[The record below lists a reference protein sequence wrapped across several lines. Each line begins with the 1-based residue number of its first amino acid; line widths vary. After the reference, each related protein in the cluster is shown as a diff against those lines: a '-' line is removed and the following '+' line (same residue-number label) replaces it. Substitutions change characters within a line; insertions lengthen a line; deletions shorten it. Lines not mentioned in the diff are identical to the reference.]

1 MVAST
6 SDRADKT
13 LFFDGRATTLRSKT
27 MQINAP
33 SIRKGMILEVDGNL
47 WRVMKTQHV
56 TPGKGV
62 ACMQVEMRNIETGNK
77 TNKRFNSTERV
88 ERVTLTQRNMQYL
101 YEDGGRFHFM
111 DLESYEQIEL
121 DADFLEDAIPYL
133 LPETEVIVELHDT
146 RPLNVQ
152 LPQTVVLEVVE
163 CDATIKGQTA
173 TGSYKP
179 GKLETG
185 ATIMVP
191 PYLESGTKIRV
202 NTETGEYMERA

>member
-1 MVAST
+1 
-6 SDRADKT
+6 
-13 LFFDGRATTLRSKT
+13 

-33 SIRKGMILEVDGNL
+33 SIRKGMILEVDNTL
-47 WRVMKTQHV
+47 WRVVKTQHV

-62 ACMQVEMRNIETGNK
+62 ACMQVEMRNVETGNK

-88 ERVTLTQRNMQYL
+88 ERATLTQRPMQYL
-101 YEDGGRFHFM
+101 YDDGGVYHFM
-111 DLESYEQIEL
+111 DMESFEQIEL
-121 DADFLEDAIPYL
+121 GADFLENARPYL
-133 LPETEVIVELHDT
+133 LPETEVLVEFHEQ

-163 CDATIKGQTA
+163 CDAAIKGQTA

-185 ATIMVP
+185 ATIMLP
-191 PYLESGTKIRV
+191 PYLEAGTKIRV

>member
-1 MVAST
+1 
-6 SDRADKT
+6 
-13 LFFDGRATTLRSKT
+13 

-33 SIRKGMILEVDGNL
+33 SIRKGMILEVDGAL

-88 ERVTLTQRNMQYL
+88 ERATLSQRPMQFL
-101 YEDGGRFHFM
+101 YEDSGAYHFM
-111 DLESYEQIEL
+111 DMASYEQMEL
-121 DADFLEDAIPYL
+121 GPDLLEDAKPYL
-133 LPETEVIVELHDT
+133 LPETEVVIEMHDE

-152 LPQTVVLEVVE
+152 LPQTVELIVVE
-163 CDATIKGQTA
+163 CDAAIKGQTA

-179 GKLETG
+179 AKLETG
-185 ATIMVP
+185 ASILVP
-191 PYLESGTKIRV
+191 PYLEAGTKVKV

>member
-1 MVAST
+1 
-6 SDRADKT
+6 
-13 LFFDGRATTLRSKT
+13 
-27 MQINAP
+27 MQINAT
-33 SIRKGMILEVDGNL
+33 SIRKGMILEVDGAL

-62 ACMQVEMRNIETGNK
+62 ACMQVEMRNVETGNK

-88 ERVTLTQRNMQYL
+88 ERITLSQRPMQFL
-101 YEDGGRFHFM
+101 YEDGGNWHFM
-111 DLESYEQIEL
+111 DMETYEQVEL
-121 DADFLEDAIPYL
+121 GHELMEGVRDFL
-133 LPETEVIVELHDT
+133 LPETEVVIEFHGE

-163 CDATIKGQTA
+163 CDAAIKGQTA

-185 ATIMVP
+185 ASIMVP
-191 PYLESGTKIRV
+191 PYLEPGTKIKV
-202 NTETGEYMERA
+202 NTETGEFVERA

>member
-1 MVAST
+1 
-6 SDRADKT
+6 
-13 LFFDGRATTLRSKT
+13 

-33 SIRKGMILEVDGNL
+33 SIRKGMILEVDSAL

-62 ACMQVEMRNIETGNK
+62 ACMQVEMRNVETGTK
-77 TNKRFNSTERV
+77 TNRRFNSTERV
-88 ERVTLTQRNMQYL
+88 ERVTLTQRLMQFL
-101 YEDGGRFHFM
+101 YEDGGRYHFM
-111 DLESYEQIEL
+111 DMETYEQIEL
-121 DADFLEDAIPYL
+121 GGEFLEDARPYL
-133 LPETEVIVELHDT
+133 LPEAEVTVEFHDD

-152 LPQTVVLEVVE
+152 LPQSVVLTVVE
-163 CDATIKGQTA
+163 CDAAIKGQTA

-191 PYLESGTKIRV
+191 PYLEAGTKIRV

>member
-1 MVAST
+1 
-6 SDRADKT
+6 
-13 LFFDGRATTLRSKT
+13 

-33 SIRKGMILEVDGNL
+33 SIRKGMILEVGSNL

-77 TNKRFNSTERV
+77 TNKRFNSTERL
-88 ERVTLTQRNMQYL
+88 ERITLSQRQMQYL
-101 YEDGGRFHFM
+101 YEDTGKYHFM
-111 DLESYEQIEL
+111 DMESYDQIEL
-121 DADFLEDAIPYL
+121 DRAFLDDVIPYL
-133 LPETEVIVELHDT
+133 LPETEVVVEFHEQ

-152 LPQTVVLEVVE
+152 LPQTVVLTVVE
-163 CDATIKGQTA
+163 CDAAIKGQTA
-173 TGSYKP
+173 TGSFKP

-185 ATIMVP
+185 ATITVP
-191 PYLESGTKIRV
+191 PYLEAGTKIRV